1 MLFIVLRLAALLH
14 PAGVAIIIARPVV
27 LRAIT
32 NALRF
37 FTPILLPTSSGH
49 QTSVVV
55 LYCPQQQT
63 ATLFQGLGRFV
74 IEFRGL
80 VERAHYIS
88 PLCSRIHPIKDSS
101 LSQIYANL
109 AEGVLGV
116 ACGRA
121 TTWSQLL
128 WTASKH
134 DGQITCAAISPD
146 GKTIVSRSGAAVGKA
161 MTGHTKSVTCV
172 TISPGRTTV
181 ISGSSDGTLRL
192 WDVVS
197 GEAVVTPDGKSI
209 VSGSNN
215 CTLLLWHATSGA
227 SIGEAMAGRTEEVTC
242 VAVSSNREAVF
253 SGSSDCAIRM
263 WNATGGEAV
272 DDVLTG
278 HTRRFTCITVSP
290 DSKTVVS
297 ESDDCAIR
305 LWDAAN
311 GSLRKFKTGHKL
323 KVTCL
328 AISPD
333 GNTVVSGPN
342 DDTVRHWDTT
352 SGNAVSEVLTG
363 HAGSVTGVTIS
374 PDSKT
379 VVSGPPYHTLR
390 L

>member
-74 IEFRGL
+74 IEFRGP

-146 GKTIVSRSGAAVGKA
+146 GKTIVSRSY
-161 MTGHTKSVTCV
+161 
-172 TISPGRTTV
+172 
-181 ISGSSDGTLRL
+181 DGTL
-192 WDVVS
+192 
-197 GEAVVTPDGKSI
+197 
-209 VSGSNN
+209 
-215 CTLLLWHATSGA
+215 
-227 SIGEAMAGRTEEVTC
+227 
-242 VAVSSNREAVF
+242 
-253 SGSSDCAIRM
+253 
-263 WNATGGEAV
+263 
-272 DDVLTG
+272 
-278 HTRRFTCITVSP
+278 
-290 DSKTVVS
+290 
-297 ESDDCAIR
+297 
-305 LWDAAN
+305 
-311 GSLRKFKTGHKL
+311 
-323 KVTCL
+323 
-328 AISPD
+328 
-333 GNTVVSGPN
+333 
-342 DDTVRHWDTT
+342 
-352 SGNAVSEVLTG
+352 
-363 HAGSVTGVTIS
+363 
-374 PDSKT
+374 
-379 VVSGPPYHTLR
+379 
-390 L
+390 